1 MITRTAVFGGAGLS
15 YRIPALCTLPD
26 GTLCAFC
33 EARQGGGDWNTMDL
47 IMRRRT
53 PDGRWLDAQTIAGNP
68 HGPVHNPGPF
78 VVNGELHLLYG
89 MDYERFYQVVS
100 RDGGLTFSEPE
111 DITYVFESFRGRDVP
126 GGIDWRC
133 IAVGPGGVTQ
143 LKNGRIVAPVW
154 LGGLDK
160 PRRHDPCQ
168 TGSIYSDDGGKTWNA
183 GEIIDI
189 FPLGPSEAQI
199 APLSDGGALISLRN
213 QGQQHKRG
221 FAWSP
226 DGAHWSKPVLADNV
240 CEVNCQGSL
249 ISVGDLMVIT
259 GPEPEGDDI
268 QKRERKRLTLRVSR
282 DEGHTWSK
290 ALVLVEGTAGYS
302 ALALQPDG
310 ALMCLYE
317 TWEDEDMLRQELLT
331 ITPDEFE
338 KL

>member
-1 MITRTAVFGGAGLS
+1 MITRTSVFDGAGLS
-15 YRIPALCTLPD
+15 YRIPALCMLPD

-33 EARQGGGDWNTMDL
+33 EARQGGGDWNPMSL
-47 IMRRRT
+47 VMRRRT
-53 PDGRWLDAQTIAGNP
+53 PDGVWHETQTIATNP

-111 DITYVFESFRGRDVP
+111 EITYVFESFRGRDVP
-126 GGIDWRC
+126 GGTDWRC
-133 IAVGPGGVTQ
+133 IAVGPGGVAV
-143 LKNGRIVAPVW
+143 LDSGRIAAPVW
-154 LGGLDK
+154 LGGLLK

-168 TGSIYSDDGGKTWNA
+168 TSSIYSDDGGNTWRP

-199 APLSDGGALISLRN
+199 AALPGGGALISLRN
-213 QGQQHKRG
+213 QGGEHRRG

-226 DGAHWSKPVLADNV
+226 DGAHWSKPELAQNV

-249 ISVGDLMVIT
+249 IALDKLMIIT
-259 GPEPEGDDI
+259 GPEPQGEDI
-268 QKRERKRLTLRVSR
+268 QKRERKRLTLRISR
-282 DEGHTWSK
+282 DEGHTWSNG
-290 ALVLVEGTAGYS
+290 LVLVEGAAGYS
-302 ALALQPDG
+302 ALAVQPDG
-310 ALMCLYE
+310 SLLCLYE

-331 ITPDEFE
+331 ITRDEFE
-338 KL
+338 NL

>member
-15 YRIPALCTLPD
+15 YRIPALCMLPD

-33 EARQGGGDWNTMDL
+33 EARQGGGDWNPMDL

-268 QKRERKRLTLRVSR
+268 QKRERKRLTLHVSR
-282 DEGHTWSK
+282 DEGYTWSK
-290 ALVLVEGTAGYS
+290 GLVLVEGTAGYS

>member
-1 MITRTAVFGGAGLS
+1 MLRRLEGGAHHEAGAHGEPGLS
-15 YRIPALCTLPD
+15 QVGQARHAALKRHGRRVQLPVM
-26 GTLCAFC
+26 
-33 EARQGGGDWNTMDL
+33 GG
-47 IMRRRT
+47 
-53 PDGRWLDAQTIAGNP
+53 
-68 HGPVHNPGPF
+68 
-78 VVNGELHLLYG
+78 
-89 MDYERFYQVVS
+89 
-100 RDGGLTFSEPE
+100 
-111 DITYVFESFRGRDVP
+111 RGRLMAQQV
-126 GGIDWRC
+126 
-133 IAVGPGGVTQ
+133 AVGPGGVTQ

-282 DEGHTWSK
+282 DGGHTWSK
-290 ALVLVEGTAGYS
+290 GLVLVEGTAGYS